1 MMWKKCCSTCDSVGL
16 SWTGEVVGAYS
27 FSIGHGVSL
36 LKKVASARMLH
47 QANDM
52 QNVASYQLR
61 RKVIFPL
68 KYAYWQGCIIIF
80 GIFLKFTHY
89 HLTGPAYHK

>member
-1 MMWKKCCSTCDSVGL
+1 MMWEKCCSTRDLVGL

-27 FSIGHGVSL
+27 FSIGHGVSS

-52 QNVASYQLR
+52 QNVVSYQLR
-61 RKVIFPL
+61 RKVKFSL
-68 KYAYWQGCIIIF
+68 KYMN
-80 GIFLKFTHY
+80 
-89 HLTGPAYHK
+89 